1 MSRRS
6 IIRNWKAIEDA
17 PINSSPESDLTD
29 AAFLDK
35 GRAYIKWI
43 GANVLSAKVEV
54 LISNDKETW
63 RDIIEP
69 TAPIV
74 LNSASGTHE
83 ISFPNIDF
91 AYLKF
96 RIDANGETLG
106 TVSVSLTA
114 STVGK

>member
-1 MSRRS
+1 MPRS
-6 IIRNWKAIEDA
+6 IVRNWKAISNAE
-17 PINSSPESDLTD
+17 INTSPESEPTD

-35 GRAYIKWI
+35 GRAYIEWA
-43 GANVLSAKVEV
+43 GANILSARLEV

-74 LNSASGTHE
+74 LDSASGSHE
-83 ISFPNIDF
+83 VSFPNIDF

-96 RIDANGETLG
+96 RVDANGETLG
-106 TVSVSLTA
+106 SVNISFTA